1 MSYRIERRAHWIEV
15 QVWGDINKTE
25 AMEVVQRLRS
35 MDPHKRISDLWVVGE
50 GCVIPLAD
58 YATIVAGV
66 RALCPAD
73 MVGSKS
79 AIVVHDH
86 LQKAQLEMYRRE
98 AASLPFEIGVFIAQ
112 AQAEEWLSGQ
122 EVPADARK

>member
-1 MSYRIERRAHWIEV
+1 MSYRIERRPHWIEV
-15 QVWGDINKTE
+15 QVWGDVNKAE
-25 AMEVVQRLRS
+25 AMEAVRRLRS

-58 YATIVAGV
+58 YATIVASV

-79 AIVVHDH
+79 AIVVHDQ
-86 LQKAQLEMYRRE
+86 LQKAQMDIYRRE
-98 AASLPFEIGVFIAQ
+98 AASLPFAIGVFLSKTD
-112 AQAEEWLSGQ
+112 AEAWLTGQ
-122 EVPADARK
+122 EVPADAEP